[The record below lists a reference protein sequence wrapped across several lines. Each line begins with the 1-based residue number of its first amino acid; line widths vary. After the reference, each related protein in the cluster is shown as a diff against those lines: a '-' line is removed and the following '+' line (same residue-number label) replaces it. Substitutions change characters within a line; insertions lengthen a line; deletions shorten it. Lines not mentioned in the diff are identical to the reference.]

1 MFWVDP
7 SLGDFNIPVLRCLKR
22 ADYLGNIFWINQ
34 TFAMKVDEGFLDLA
48 FVDVLPKILLFYVVY
63 VILYNILNISYKK
76 KYVWI

>member
-7 SLGDFNIPVLRCLKR
+7 SLGDFNIPVLRGLKR

-48 FVDVLPKILLFYVVY
+48 FVDVLAKFFFVLC
-63 VILYNILNISYKK
+63 K
-76 KYVWI
+76 